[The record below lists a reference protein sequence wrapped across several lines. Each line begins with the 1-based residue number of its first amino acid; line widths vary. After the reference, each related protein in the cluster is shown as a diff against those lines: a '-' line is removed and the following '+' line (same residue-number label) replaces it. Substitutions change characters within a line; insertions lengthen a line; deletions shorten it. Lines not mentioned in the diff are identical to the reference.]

1 MIAMANESAVDASP
15 PRSFTAVE
23 RLIKTLPP
31 IESIWAALP
40 NMAAVAELKQRER
53 LLGVASLSGCA
64 FESLHQI
71 ISDLNVYHVII
82 RHPPS
87 VKAGAKQDLIAG
99 RLNGATLLVNKTV
112 TVRLERAHFLLTGAG
127 DYTVSRQLLRQIAD
141 RWHLPRRTVK
151 ACRINPVDY
160 SPESELGLL
169 TGMVSP
175 FVAPSLSLEKLRGV
189 VLLATPHIDAAADQ
203 MVAISLS
210 PFESLVVRLVD
221 FEALAFLY
229 ARRTYPHL
237 PWTKMRG

>member
-1 MIAMANESAVDASP
+1 VIAIANEPAIDASP
-15 PRSFTAVE
+15 PPAFTAVD

-40 NMAAVAELKQRER
+40 NMAAIAELKQRER
-53 LLGVASLSGCA
+53 LLGVATLSGSA
-64 FESLHQI
+64 FELMHQI
-71 ISDLNVYHVII
+71 IGDLNIYHVII

-99 RLNGATLLVNKTV
+99 RLNGTTLLVNKTV
-112 TVRLERAHFLLTGAG
+112 TVRLGTAQFLLTGAG
-127 DYTVSRQLLRQIAD
+127 DFTVSRQLLRQIAD
-141 RWHLPRRTVK
+141 RWRLPRRTVK

-189 VLLATPHIDAAADQ
+189 ALFATPDVDAAADQ

-221 FEALAFLY
+221 FEALAYLY
-229 ARRTYPHL
+229 ARRAYPNL
-237 PWTKMRG
+237 PWTKIRG